1 MRSVH
6 LWHFSTL
13 IPSYL
18 LFKFKNSLSEE
29 PRWQKWNKSSS
40 GPSASQ
46 PLGMTREQQTVH
58 RMQEAEAAASPQ
70 SAEKAALKANA
81 PAQGQVGGMLEV
93 LSFKVIKLYK
103 S

>member
-1 MRSVH
+1 MLRF
-6 LWHFSTL
+6 LFF
-13 IPSYL
+13 L

-40 GPSASQ
+40 GPSTNP

-58 RMQEAEAAASPQ
+58 RMQEAEVAATPQ

-81 PAQGQVGGMLEV
+81 PAQGQAGGTLEV
-93 LSFKVIKLYK
+93 LSFKVIKKL
-103 S
+103 